1 MPRSTTI
8 TILLA
13 VFWLCLIV
21 TLLFALSPYGDV
33 PRVNDKTLHV
43 LAFATLTFLATA
55 AFPAMPLTRVFLGLC
70 TLGGAI
76 EIAQMIPQLH
86 RDAEIG
92 DWLADTLA
100 IAVVLGVIRL
110 TGFRQWWASV
120 SLASDRGNA

>member
-13 VFWLCLIV
+13 VFWLCLTV
-21 TLLFALSPYGDV
+21 TLLFAMFPNGDV

-55 AFPAMPLTRVFLGLC
+55 AFSAVPLTTVFLGMC
-70 TLGGAI
+70 ALGGAI

-86 RDAEIG
+86 RDAELA

-110 TGFRQWWASV
+110 TGLRQWWASV
-120 SLASDRGNA
+120 SLTFDRGKV